1 MAFEATSFEPDCERN
16 RDAASAYVDG
26 ELASGDAAAFE
37 RHMAGCARCTAEVAQ
52 LMRMKR
58 ELRAARGQFV
68 AQADFRSQIR
78 RQIAVPKARSGWRWP
93 MLVEMTAVLLLA
105 VSFGA
110 LRFSPRGPGWDEVA
124 DLHTTALASANPYDV
139 VSSDRHTVKPWYQG
153 KIPFSFNIPEM
164 AGTGYTLLGGRLVY
178 LHQSPAAQLI
188 VGYGLHRITV
198 LVSREEAGEREAS
211 DGGAHNSFHT
221 ATWRAGELQ
230 FQLIGDAEDAVIQR
244 LAGLFRQANP

>member
-1 MAFEATSFEPDCERN
+1 MSSEAMSFEPDCERN

-26 ELASGDAAAFE
+26 ELAAVDAAAFE
-37 RHMAGCARCTAEVAQ
+37 RHMAACARCTAEVAG

-58 ELRAARGQFV
+58 ELRAAKGQFV

-78 RQIAVPKARSGWRWP
+78 RQIAVPETESRWRWWMP
-93 MLVEMTAVLLLA
+93 VGAAAVLLLA
-105 VSFGA
+105 ISFGA
-110 LRFSPRGPGWDEVA
+110 MQFWPRSSGWDEVA

-139 VSSDRHTVKPWYQG
+139 VSSDRHTVKPWFQG

-178 LHQSPAAQLI
+178 LHQRPAAQLI

-198 LVSREEAGEREAS
+198 LVSRQDAGERAVS
-211 DGGAHNSFHT
+211 DGGLHNSFHT
-221 ATWRAGELQ
+221 AMWQAGELR
-230 FQLIGDAEDAVIQR
+230 FRLIGDADDAVIQR